1 MFRIDDKIAQNT
13 NLWSL
18 NDNGELEFSYKD
30 DILAEYQSLFKT
42 IFHRI
47 SNM

>member
-18 NDNGELEFSYKD
+18 NDSGELEFSYKD
-30 DILAEYQSLFKT
+30 DILAEY
-42 IFHRI
+42 
-47 SNM
+47 